1 VLLKKLCKKYLQK
14 SEDGF
19 VKTVFL
25 CKMEL
30 KDVVSVAGKPG
41 LYKIIGKGAS
51 GLVLE
56 SLDGTA
62 KRTITPLSQKVS
74 ILEDI
79 SVYTIDGDVKLS
91 EVFIKMDEAD
101 KAGNFVLLTKD
112 ANGDAIKKWFEAIVS
127 NFDKERVYNS
137 DIQKMSNWFNLL
149 KGKVDFNTKPESE
162 ETEKSDKAEIKSK
175 TIKPVKKVEAKAKP
189 SKGVTKTAI
198 TSRKMS

>member
-1 VLLKKLCKKYLQK
+1 
-14 SEDGF
+14 
-19 VKTVFL
+19 
-25 CKMEL
+25 MEL

-41 LYKIIGKGAS
+41 LHKIIGKGAS

-79 SVYTIDGDVKLS
+79 SVYTVDGDVKLA
-91 EVFIKMDEAD
+91 EIFIKMDEAD
-101 KAGNFVLLTKD
+101 KAGKFVLLTKD
-112 ANGDAIKKWFEAIVS
+112 ASGEAIKKWFEALVP

-149 KGKVDFNTKPESE
+149 KGKVDFNAKPESE
-162 ETEKSDKAEIKSK
+162 ETEKSDKAETKSK